1 MPGVG
6 TSKRARKLRLSFS
19 AAGLMNNPLKTN
31 ETPSKLLEAEPNR
44 ESAITAS
51 QGRRD
56 FQKQL
61 HDFL

>member
-1 MPGVG
+1 
-6 TSKRARKLRLSFS
+6 
-19 AAGLMNNPLKTN
+19 MNNPLKTN

-51 QGRRD
+51 QGKRD